1 MLKILKLEELP
12 QKVKELIEI
21 NQIQSI
27 ESIYSCEGM
36 FGYKHTDYL
45 IVIAEEI
52 IEEDGSITC
61 YGYVYNG
68 ACPEFSEFGQFGLN
82 KERTERV
89 W

>member
-1 MLKILKLEELP
+1 MLKIIKLEELP

-21 NQIQSI
+21 NQIKSI
-27 ESIYSCEGM
+27 EAIYQCDGM
-36 FGYKHTDYL
+36 FDINRIDYL
-45 IVIAEEI
+45 IVMAEM
-52 IEEDGSITC
+52 EELPDSIRC

-68 ACPEFSEFGQFGLN
+68 TCPEFSEFGHFGIN